1 MPRVEAYGG
10 DQVRTAPLPRMR
22 RTATPPVPTADVFGG
37 QVGQTLTQ
45 AGTVLGQIAEEQQ
58 KRANEHFATTVD
70 TQLNQL
76 YQVQGLGTDRGPS
89 GTRGLLTMTGMEP
102 QEKFEDNLKDY
113 DAQTAEILKQAK
125 NPEQRLIGERMVN
138 QARARYVDSAMRH
151 ASAEYAQAETGQK
164 QAQLKSTIN
173 LAGAA
178 AGTPGGQEVID
189 EKLLRIEEIIWYSGD
204 KLGLH
209 TDDEKRVAM
218 AEAQSAVHVLAVEKL
233 LSSDKVPQAQAYFD
247 RVMAPSPGYPQGEIL
262 ENQAKDL
269 RTKLDVNTTDAWGL
283 MSAQE
288 AWKEFKGPKPGDPNA
303 PVRIAEMIDYV
314 TTKAGTD
321 TKKRNAAVAYLRDM
335 ESAVEGQR
343 ANQEEA
349 NKGTLYNMFQQKIP
363 LVTLRE
369 TPAWKNASEGLQGE
383 IRNLYDQ
390 RARQELADQR
400 AAESAARERE
410 GDDVRAYRLDQD
422 RRAIRG
428 NATYE
433 RLSTDPAILAN
444 MSPSAL
450 QAELAA
456 NPVSDAQRQRLLE
469 LQQSIQASVENLTA
483 ANTDNDMFKQEAY
496 RAGENYVYNTNPNET
511 QRARLGNLRSRVD
524 AAIAQEEVAVS
535 RGKGHKVRLSVEAQR
550 QVMRRVLAE
559 TVMVDRGYW
568 YGGTVEM
575 ARALVVNAEDRA
587 NVRMPLAKIPPDEVT
602 KAVNIIRSNRPSLQR
617 KDDAAI
623 IREYQ
628 RIIERAYGAY
638 ITDQG
643 DEEVMKRLQEN
654 P

>member
-1 MPRVEAYGG
+1 
-10 DQVRTAPLPRMR
+10 
-22 RTATPPVPTADVFGG
+22 
-37 QVGQTLTQ
+37 
-45 AGTVLGQIAEEQQ
+45 VLGQIAEEQQ

-189 EKLLRIEEIIWYSGD
+189 EKLLRLEEIIWYSGD

-262 ENQAKDL
+262 ENQATDL

-433 RLSTDPAILAN
+433 RLSTDPAMLAN

>member
-433 RLSTDPAILAN
+433 RLSTDPAMLAN